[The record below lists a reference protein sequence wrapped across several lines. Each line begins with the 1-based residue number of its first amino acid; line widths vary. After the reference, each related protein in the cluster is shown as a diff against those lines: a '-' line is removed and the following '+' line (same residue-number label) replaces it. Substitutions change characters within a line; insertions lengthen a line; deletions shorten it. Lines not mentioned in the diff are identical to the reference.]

1 MGKKMGSQNVIW
13 RVLMHDYVELK
24 FRLRKKHEIEQ
35 VMRYLNLASTK
46 PYVSEKMMF
55 CHAYFKTTFNE
66 NERNFSFFRNKHV
79 NRLRTTTTY
88 QHSITQEKHY
98 NDLIE

>member
-55 CHAYFKTTFNE
+55 CHAYFETTFNE

-79 NRLRTTTTY
+79 NRLRTTTTD
-88 QHSITQEKHY
+88 QHSITQK
-98 NDLIE
+98 NITTI

>member
-1 MGKKMGSQNVIW
+1 MGKKMSSQNVIW

-55 CHAYFKTTFNE
+55 CHAYFERRSMKMKE
-66 NERNFSFFRNKHV
+66 NFLFSEINM
-79 NRLRTTTTY
+79 
-88 QHSITQEKHY
+88 
-98 NDLIE
+98 

>member
-1 MGKKMGSQNVIW
+1 
-13 RVLMHDYVELK
+13 MHDYVELK
-24 FRLRKKHEIEQ
+24 FRVRKKHEIEQ
-35 VMRYLNLASTK
+35 VKLNLASTK

-55 CHAYFKTTFNE
+55 SHAYFETSFNE
-66 NERNFSFFRNKHV
+66 NERKFSFFRNKHV